1 MKCPDSGTIQ
11 AYIDGEL
18 DIKIKKDVENH
29 ILSCNKCTEFYN
41 SLKSNDD
48 FVFEKITDYRNYN
61 EDNIIGPA
69 KVYSPGAETRSEPQ
83 KRRRLSHYML
93 KYNKFIAA
101 ACAVLIVSTCITVQ
115 PARALIS
122 DVLSIFRVENI
133 KGFRITP
140 QEIAQIEKSLSTG
153 HGDINIDKIGKIKV
167 DGGQT
172 RSASYN
178 EINKTCG
185 FPVILPAD
193 LSSVKPDISFSE
205 PMSLGFTLNVE
216 NTNQILKSL
225 KAKDLFPEEVDGK
238 TFTARFGSQAS
249 IRYNIEGKEYTITET
264 TAPKLEVPDG
274 VDADKLFSTVV
285 NIPIF
290 PEELKS
296 RLKSINDW
304 KNTLYI
310 PLAEPIEEIRIN
322 GASAFVSSTTGKV
335 NNNGQDKTVSRI
347 IWMNKGV
354 IYGIISNTGKDD
366 LVGFAKSL
374 K

>member
-18 DIKIKKDVENH
+18 DIKNKKEVENH
-29 ILSCNKCTEFYN
+29 IINCNDCTHLYK

-48 FVFEKITDYRNYN
+48 FVFEKMTSYKNYN
-61 EDNIIGPA
+61 EDNSSRPV
-69 KVYSPGAETRSEPQ
+69 KVFHPRTETPVKTE
-83 KRRRLSHYML
+83 KRKGVSYYML

-101 ACAVLIVSTCITVQ
+101 ACAVLIVSTLITVQ

-140 QEIAQIEKSLSTG
+140 QELAQIEKSLSTG
-153 HGDINIDKIGKIKV
+153 QGDFNIDKIGKIKV
-167 DGGQT
+167 DGGKN
-172 RSASYN
+172 RPASYD
-178 EINKTCG
+178 EINKVCG
-185 FPVILPAD
+185 FPILLPAD
-193 LSSVKPDISFSE
+193 FSDIKPDITFVE
-205 PMSLGFTLNVE
+205 PMTLGFTLNVE
-216 NTNQILKSL
+216 NTNQVLKSL

-238 TFTARFGSQAS
+238 TFTARFGPQAS
-249 IRYNIEGKEYTITET
+249 IKYSIGTKEYTLIQT
-264 TAPKLEVPDG
+264 TSPKLEVPEG

-296 RLKSINDW
+296 RLKSITDW
-304 KNTLYI
+304 KSTLYI
-310 PLAEPIEEIRIN
+310 PLTEPVEEIRIN
-322 GASAFVSSTTGKV
+322 DITAFVSSTSERT
-335 NNNGQDKTVSRI
+335 NNTMQDKTISRI
-347 IWMNKGV
+347 IWMDNGV
-354 IYGIISNTGKDD
+354 IYGIISNTDKDD
-366 LVGFAKSL
+366 LISFAKNL